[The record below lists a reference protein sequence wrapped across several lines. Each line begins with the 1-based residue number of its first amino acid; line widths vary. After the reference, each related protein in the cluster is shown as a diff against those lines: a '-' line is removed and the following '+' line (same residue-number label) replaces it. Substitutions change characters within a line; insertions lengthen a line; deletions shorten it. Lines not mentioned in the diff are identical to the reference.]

1 MRRNILLTII
11 LTMYILAASN
21 IVVAAMTVTDP
32 GAYARFADQLKQ
44 LQQLQGELQKMNSM
58 LGQVQQGSG
67 NMQELIALQQQ
78 VDGIY
83 GEYTEISGNMN
94 RAMNIDYGNMDV
106 EQLLN
111 QSQELGN
118 QNKQAMI
125 QSAEAQGIVV
135 DKTAN
140 NLERMRQLEQ
150 SSWGNDSVVGQ
161 GQVTNAM
168 LSSIGQQISMMS
180 VAMSQQNTYLINRY
194 MKEEEQ
200 AKIEKERIAK
210 QMTATIKINP

>member
-125 QSAEAQGIVV
+125 QSAEAQGILV

-140 NLERMRQLEQ
+140 NLV
-150 SSWGNDSVVGQ
+150 DY
-161 GQVTNAM
+161 
-168 LSSIGQQISMMS
+168 
-180 VAMSQQNTYLINRY
+180 SQ
-194 MKEEEQ
+194 
-200 AKIEKERIAK
+200 
-210 QMTATIKINP
+210 